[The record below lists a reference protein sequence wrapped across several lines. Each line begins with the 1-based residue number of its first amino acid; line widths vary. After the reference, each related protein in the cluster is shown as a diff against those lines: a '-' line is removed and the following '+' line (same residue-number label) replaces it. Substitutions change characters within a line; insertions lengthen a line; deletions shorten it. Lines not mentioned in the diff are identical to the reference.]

1 MNSDITNIIR
11 SAAFLVVGLPITLS
25 LAGRVNVGTEV
36 AKQQLEVAPSD
47 QVVIDLK
54 NDLTKVCIDY
64 KLSKVDTKLE
74 RQSKNDIDEVFDGE
88 VLYDVTC
95 NYVLGWFAIPQMAS
109 REAFFN
115 VKNFTPHI

>member
-11 SAAFLVVGLPITLS
+11 SAAFLVVGLPLTFA

-36 AKQQLEVAPSD
+36 ARQELTVSPSD
-47 QVVIDLK
+47 QVIIDLK

-74 RQSKNDIDEVFDGE
+74 RQAKNDIDEVFDGE
-88 VLYDVTC
+88 VLYDTTC
-95 NYVLGWFAIPQMAS
+95 NFILG
-109 REAFFN
+109 
-115 VKNFTPHI
+115 

>member
-95 NYVLGWFAIPQMAS
+95 NYVLG
-109 REAFFN
+109 
-115 VKNFTPHI
+115 

>member
-11 SAAFLVVGLPITLS
+11 SAAFLVVGLPLTFA

-36 AKQQLEVAPSD
+36 ARQELTVSPSD
-47 QVVIDLK
+47 QVIVDLK

-74 RQSKNDIDEVFDGE
+74 RQAKNDIDEVFDGE
-88 VLYDVTC
+88 VLYDTTC
-95 NYVLGWFAIPQMAS
+95 NFVLG
-109 REAFFN
+109 
-115 VKNFTPHI
+115 

>member
-11 SAAFLVVGLPITLS
+11 SAAFLVVGLPITFA

-36 AKQQLEVAPSD
+36 ARQALEVSPSD

-88 VLYDVTC
+88 VLYNVTC
-95 NYVLGWFAIPQMAS
+95 SYVLG
-109 REAFFN
+109 
-115 VKNFTPHI
+115 

>member
-36 AKQQLEVAPSD
+36 ARQQLVVAPSD

-95 NYVLGWFAIPQMAS
+95 NYVLG
-109 REAFFN
+109 
-115 VKNFTPHI
+115 

>member
-11 SAAFLVVGLPITLS
+11 SAAFLVVGLPLTFA

-36 AKQQLEVAPSD
+36 ARQELTVSPSD
-47 QVVIDLK
+47 QVIVDLK

-74 RQSKNDIDEVFDGE
+74 RQAKNDIDEVFDGE
-88 VLYDVTC
+88 VLYNVTC
-95 NYVLGWFAIPQMAS
+95 SYVLG
-109 REAFFN
+109 
-115 VKNFTPHI
+115 

>member
-11 SAAFLVVGLPITLS
+11 SAALLVVGLPITLS
-25 LAGRVNVGTEV
+25 LAGRVNVSTEV
-36 AKQQLEVAPSD
+36 ARKQLEVAPSD

-95 NYVLGWFAIPQMAS
+95 NYVLG
-109 REAFFN
+109 
-115 VKNFTPHI
+115 

>member
-11 SAAFLVVGLPITLS
+11 SAAFLVVGLPITLA
-25 LAGRVNVGTEV
+25 LAGRINVGTEV
-36 AKQQLEVAPSD
+36 TKQALVVAPSD

-54 NDLTKVCIDY
+54 NNLTKVCIDY

-95 NYVLGWFAIPQMAS
+95 NYVLG
-109 REAFFN
+109 
-115 VKNFTPHI
+115 

>member
-1 MNSDITNIIR
+1 MNSDITNIVR
-11 SAAFLVVGLPITLS
+11 SAAFLVVGLPLTFA

-36 AKQQLEVAPSD
+36 ARQELVVSPAD
-47 QVVIDLK
+47 QVLLDLK

-88 VLYDVTC
+88 VLYNATC
-95 NYVLGWFAIPQMAS
+95 NYVLG
-109 REAFFN
+109 
-115 VKNFTPHI
+115 

>member
-36 AKQQLEVAPSD
+36 ARQQLVVAPSD

-74 RQSKNDIDEVFDGE
+74 RQSKNDIDEAFDGE

-95 NYVLGWFAIPQMAS
+95 NYVLG
-109 REAFFN
+109 
-115 VKNFTPHI
+115 

>member
-11 SAAFLVVGLPITLS
+11 SAAFLVVGLPLTFS

-36 AKQQLEVAPSD
+36 ARQELVVSPSD

-95 NYVLGWFAIPQMAS
+95 NYVLG
-109 REAFFN
+109 
-115 VKNFTPHI
+115 

>member
-11 SAAFLVVGLPITLS
+11 SVAFLGCALPLTIA
-25 LAGRVNVGTEV
+25 LAGRVGVSTEV
-36 AKQQLEVAPSD
+36 ARQKLVVSPAD
-47 QVVIDLK
+47 QVIIDLK

-88 VLYDVTC
+88 VLYNVTC
-95 NYVLGWFAIPQMAS
+95 NYVLG
-109 REAFFN
+109 
-115 VKNFTPHI
+115 

>member
-11 SAAFLVVGLPITLS
+11 SAAFLVVGLPLTFS

-36 AKQQLEVAPSD
+36 ARQDLVVAPSD

-95 NYVLGWFAIPQMAS
+95 NYVLG
-109 REAFFN
+109 
-115 VKNFTPHI
+115 

>member
-11 SAAFLVVGLPITLS
+11 SAAFLVVGLPLTFA

-36 AKQQLEVAPSD
+36 ARQELTVSPAD
-47 QVVIDLK
+47 QVIVDLK

-74 RQSKNDIDEVFDGE
+74 RQAKNDIDEVFDGE
-88 VLYDVTC
+88 VLYDTTC
-95 NYVLGWFAIPQMAS
+95 NFVLG
-109 REAFFN
+109 
-115 VKNFTPHI
+115 

>member
-11 SAAFLVVGLPITLS
+11 SAAFLVVGLPLTFA

-36 AKQQLEVAPSD
+36 ARQELVVSPSD

-95 NYVLGWFAIPQMAS
+95 NYVLG
-109 REAFFN
+109 
-115 VKNFTPHI
+115 